1 MGTVV
6 TIGNFDGV
14 HLGHQA
20 LLEFAANIAKQRGL
34 SSLAITFEPHP
45 ALIHNPGEAPQLI
58 TGVEE
63 KLEQIKTTG
72 IGRVEVIPYT
82 KHFAAQSDIE
92 FIQNYLV
99 NKYDA
104 KVIVLGS
111 DAKFGK
117 GNTGDLSTLRAVAP
131 GFGFEVLEFHAVGSD
146 ESTRF
151 IEGAPVTSR
160 WSSSAVRDAIGQGD
174 MPTANQI
181 LGRNHSLTGL
191 VVHGDHRGRELGF
204 PTANLADIQGL
215 IPPDGVYAG
224 YLKSASDEPKQPAAI
239 SIGTN
244 PTFTDVNERRVEAYV
259 LGRDDLDLYGQ
270 TVRLEFVKKIRDTL
284 KFDSVAELI
293 ETMNH
298 DVAEAKK
305 LTIQ

>member
-1 MGTVV
+1 VGTVV

-20 LLEFAANIAKQRGL
+20 LLQFAANVAKQRGL
-34 SSLAITFEPHP
+34 NSLAITFEPHP
-45 ALIHNPGEAPQLI
+45 AFLHNPTTAPELI
-58 TGVEE
+58 TGLEE
-63 KLEQIKTTG
+63 KLEQLKATG

-131 GFGFEVLEFHAVGSD
+131 GFKFDVIEFQAVGSD
-146 ESTRF
+146 D
-151 IEGAPVTSR
+151 APR
-160 WSSSAVRDAIGQGD
+160 WSSSAVREAIERGD
-174 MPTANQI
+174 LREANQI
-181 LGRNHSLTGL
+181 LGRQHSVTGL
-191 VVHGDHRGRELGF
+191 VVHGDHRGRTLGF
-204 PTANLADIQGL
+204 PTANLSETQGL

-224 YLKSASDEPKQPAAI
+224 YLDNQPAAI

-244 PTFTDVNERRVEAYV
+244 PTFTEAQEKRVEAYV

-270 TVRLEFVKKIRDTL
+270 TVRLEFVAKIRDTL
-284 KFDSVAELI
+284 KFDSVDELI
-293 ETMNH
+293 SQMH
-298 DVAEAKK
+298 DDIRQVER
-305 LTIQ
+305 LSC

>member
-20 LLEFAANIAKQRGL
+20 LLQFAASVAEQRGL
-34 SSLAITFEPHP
+34 NSLAITFEPHP
-45 ALIHNPGEAPQLI
+45 AFLHNPGAAPSLI
-58 TGVEE
+58 TGLEE
-63 KLEQIKTTG
+63 KLEQIKATG
-72 IGRVEVIPYT
+72 ISQVEVIPYT

-117 GNTGDLSTLRAVAP
+117 GNTGDLGTLRAVAP
-131 GFGFEVLEFHAVGSD
+131 GLNFDVIEFQAVGCD
-146 ESTRF
+146 DT
-151 IEGAPVTSR
+151 PR
-160 WSSSAVRDAIGQGD
+160 WSSSAVRSAIEQGD
-174 MPTANQI
+174 LPTANQI
-181 LGRNHSLTGL
+181 LGRQHSLTGL

-224 YLKSASDEPKQPAAI
+224 YLKSAPDGTKQPAAI

-284 KFDSVAELI
+284 KFDSVEELVQ
-293 ETMNH
+293 TMNQ
-298 DVAEAKK
+298 DVAIAEQLTAKV
-305 LTIQ
+305 